1 MNNDDFMSFFSN
13 ITSGQS
19 QNSNPKSIQDMTDE
33 LDYLW
38 EDYQDYLSRV
48 KENYKVMRN
57 INRIAHL
64 LVLLGKLW
72 KRNSDL
78 RFAQII
84 EILKL
89 KLGTD
94 DMFYVEKERL

>member
-19 QNSNPKSIQDMTDE
+19 QNSNPKSDIQSMTDE

-48 KENYKVMRN
+48 KEDYKVMRN
-57 INRIAHL
+57 EN
-64 LVLLGKLW
+64 GKH
-72 KRNSDL
+72 
-78 RFAQII
+78 
-84 EILKL
+84 KL
-89 KLGTD
+89 E
-94 DMFYVEKERL
+94 EK

>member
-19 QNSNPKSIQDMTDE
+19 KNSNPKSIQDMTDE
-33 LDYLW
+33 LDFLW

-57 INRIAHL
+57 EN
-64 LVLLGKLW
+64 GKH
-72 KRNSDL
+72 
-78 RFAQII
+78 
-84 EILKL
+84 KL
-89 KLGTD
+89 E
-94 DMFYVEKERL
+94 EK

>member
-19 QNSNPKSIQDMTDE
+19 QNSNPKSIQDITDE

-38 EDYQDYLSRV
+38 SEYQDYLSRV

-57 INRIAHL
+57 EN
-64 LVLLGKLW
+64 GKHRL
-72 KRNSDL
+72 
-78 RFAQII
+78 
-84 EILKL
+84 
-89 KLGTD
+89 
-94 DMFYVEKERL
+94 EKTNA

>member
-19 QNSNPKSIQDMTDE
+19 QNSNPKSIQDITDE

-38 EDYQDYLSRV
+38 SEYQDYLLSV

-57 INRIAHL
+57 EN
-64 LVLLGKLW
+64 GKHRL
-72 KRNSDL
+72 
-78 RFAQII
+78 
-84 EILKL
+84 
-89 KLGTD
+89 
-94 DMFYVEKERL
+94 EKTNA

>member
-19 QNSNPKSIQDMTDE
+19 QNSNPKSIQDITDE

-38 EDYQDYLSRV
+38 SEYQDYLLSV

-57 INRIAHL
+57 EN
-64 LVLLGKLW
+64 GKHRL
-72 KRNSDL
+72 
-78 RFAQII
+78 
-84 EILKL
+84 
-89 KLGTD
+89 
-94 DMFYVEKERL
+94 EKN

>member
-19 QNSNPKSIQDMTDE
+19 QNSNPKSIQDITDE

-38 EDYQDYLSRV
+38 SEYQDYLSRV

-57 INRIAHL
+57 EN
-64 LVLLGKLW
+64 GKHRL
-72 KRNSDL
+72 
-78 RFAQII
+78 
-84 EILKL
+84 
-89 KLGTD
+89 
-94 DMFYVEKERL
+94 EKK

>member
-19 QNSNPKSIQDMTDE
+19 QNSNPTSIQDMPDE

-38 EDYQDYLSRV
+38 EDYQAYSSRV

-57 INRIAHL
+57 EN
-64 LVLLGKLW
+64 GKHRL
-72 KRNSDL
+72 
-78 RFAQII
+78 
-84 EILKL
+84 
-89 KLGTD
+89 
-94 DMFYVEKERL
+94 EKN

>member
-19 QNSNPKSIQDMTDE
+19 QNSNPKSIQDITDE

-38 EDYQDYLSRV
+38 SEYQDYVLSV

-57 INRIAHL
+57 EN
-64 LVLLGKLW
+64 GKHRL
-72 KRNSDL
+72 
-78 RFAQII
+78 
-84 EILKL
+84 E
-89 KLGTD
+89 
-94 DMFYVEKERL
+94 EK

>member
-19 QNSNPKSIQDMTDE
+19 QNSNPKSIQDITDE

-38 EDYQDYLSRV
+38 SEYQDYLLSV

-57 INRIAHL
+57 EN
-64 LVLLGKLW
+64 GKHRL
-72 KRNSDL
+72 
-78 RFAQII
+78 
-84 EILKL
+84 
-89 KLGTD
+89 
-94 DMFYVEKERL
+94 EKK

>member
-38 EDYQDYLSRV
+38 SEYQDYLSRV

-57 INRIAHL
+57 EN
-64 LVLLGKLW
+64 GKHRL
-72 KRNSDL
+72 
-78 RFAQII
+78 
-84 EILKL
+84 
-89 KLGTD
+89 
-94 DMFYVEKERL
+94 EKK

>member
-33 LDYLW
+33 LDCLW
-38 EDYQDYLSRV
+38 EDYQDYLSSV

-57 INRIAHL
+57 EN
-64 LVLLGKLW
+64 GKHRL
-72 KRNSDL
+72 
-78 RFAQII
+78 
-84 EILKL
+84 
-89 KLGTD
+89 
-94 DMFYVEKERL
+94 ERK